1 MSARASGPIKIG
13 CWSGFWGDSATGAHQ
28 LVQYGQMNYLV
39 GDYLSEVTMGILA
52 RVKAKPSAGMGEGG
66 YVREFVTDVCK
77 PLLKDL
83 VAKKI
88 RVVTNAGGMN
98 PKACKEEIE
107 YYCSSCRW

>member
-52 RVKAKPSAGMGEGG
+52 RVKVSKWNAPS
-66 YVREFVTDVCK
+66 
-77 PLLKDL
+77 
-83 VAKKI
+83 KI
-88 RVVTNAGGMN
+88 
-98 PKACKEEIE
+98 
-107 YYCSSCRW
+107 